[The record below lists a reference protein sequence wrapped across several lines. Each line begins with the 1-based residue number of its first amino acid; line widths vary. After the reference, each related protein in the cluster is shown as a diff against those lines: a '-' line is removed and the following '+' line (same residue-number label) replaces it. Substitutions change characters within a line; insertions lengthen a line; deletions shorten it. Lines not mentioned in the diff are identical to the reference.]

1 MALTIIIGLILVH
14 SIFRKFAMIQ
24 NDIHTDIDIISKA
37 LEWAKKYGVDSFPV
51 EAFKDDRRYLRRV
64 GESLSVNCAVA
75 AYGESQVGK
84 SYLMNS
90 LLSTSDTPFVIANDG
105 KNYSFIDEI
114 NPSGGKN
121 TKVESTGIVTR
132 FTIKSDVNERMKDYV
147 KVNNLSVVDII
158 LLLTDSYY
166 NDVKINLDTSLNAEE
181 IRQKLTDLKG
191 TFSSCDNKQNII
203 TEDDIKDIEDY
214 LREVIGN
221 NSKTVLDSG
230 FTKIAATF
238 IQNVPYTN
246 WVDVFGLLW
255 NNNVELNRLFST
267 LINEYRRLNFQTT
280 VYVPFIAVLASKGTI
295 LKIDWL
301 DTVCGIDLDNGK
313 DDAFTDV
320 FDAEGNLIAS
330 QFGKGYLS
338 ALIAELTF
346 VLPQS
351 IAKERKF
358 LEKIDLLDFPGARS
372 REKFKEDQIKSV
384 LPKILRRGKVAYLFN
399 KYSRSLQISAVLFCH
414 HNDQKAEPA
423 IGETINSW
431 INQTIGKTPE
441 ERTRFL
447 KTTNGISPLFFIA
460 TKFNL
465 DMQKEK
471 MDSSKTSSDLSS
483 HWKRFDTVIPEIIKP
498 NSWMDDWV
506 VPGGLF
512 KSKYFQNIFLL
523 RDFYWSGKNLLF
535 DGFSDGAIKSP
546 ETSVHA
552 FPEYPTYWEDLK
564 QSFLHHP
571 FVQRHFDDPEKAWE
585 NVATLNNDGSK
596 AIIKKLNGIAPYL
609 DDARRARYTQKLK
622 CINDDIHRR
631 LDAYHESDNKE
642 ENNKKVK
649 HIASDIKLSLELSVG
664 NNAEA
669 FGKII
674 DSLMIPS
681 DPIREI
687 AYSILNLH
695 TEIPKDFSAVNFIRV
710 QAGVNLDD
718 DKEKNIARLCEHF
731 TCDEPRLKEV
741 LAKQGFTIDDVI
753 LQPSEDLGSEAAIL
767 SKRILE
773 YWDDFLNSQVNKLDA
788 LLPHPSELVLTFQK
802 LGRALNVRKHITDKV
817 NEYIKMFDE
826 ENLPNAVADYAS
838 LLLNR
843 FISDVGR
850 DMMTDV
856 ELHNIGAK
864 AHSCGLDVD
873 LSEMASTTSY
883 KKRPIEEVLSVLD
896 ESAELLKESNVNKS
910 ALEKLPLWSNFM
922 KWENCVIMGLL
933 YASDISDVNPVANKE
948 MGEMMEACEK
958 LYNE

>member
-1 MALTIIIGLILVH
+1 
-14 SIFRKFAMIQ
+14 MIQ
-24 NDIHTDIDIISKA
+24 NDIHTDISIINKA
-37 LEWAKKYGVDSFPV
+37 LDWAKRYGVESFPIEV
-51 EAFKDDRRYLRRV
+51 LKDDRRYLRKV
-64 GESLSVNCAVA
+64 GKSLSVNCAVA

-90 LLSTSDTPFVIANDG
+90 LLSTSDTPFVIANKG

-132 FTIKSDVNERMKDYV
+132 FTIKSDVNEKMKDYV

-158 LLLTDSYY
+158 LLLADSYY
-166 NDVKINLDTSLNAEE
+166 NDVKINLDTSLSTEE
-181 IRQKLTDLKG
+181 IRQKLTDFKS
-191 TFSSCDNKQNII
+191 TFSSSDNKQDII

-221 NSKTVLDSG
+221 NSKTILDSG
-230 FTKIAATF
+230 FAKTAATF

-255 NNNVELNRLFST
+255 NNNIELNRLFST
-267 LINEYRRLNFQTT
+267 LINEYKKLNFQTS
-280 VYVPFIAVLASKGTI
+280 VYVPFNTVLASQGTI

-301 DTVCGIDLDNGK
+301 DTVCGIDIDYGK

-320 FDAEGNLIAS
+320 FDAEGNLISS

-346 VLPQS
+346 ALPKS
-351 IAKERKF
+351 IANERKF

-372 REKFKEDQIKSV
+372 REKYKEDQIKSV

-414 HNDQKAEPA
+414 HNDQKAEPT

-431 INQTIGKTPE
+431 INQAIGKTPE
-441 ERTRFL
+441 ERTKFL

-471 MDSSKTSSDLSS
+471 MDSPATSSDLSS

-498 NSWMDDWV
+498 SSWMDDWV
-506 VPGGLF
+506 IPGSMF
-512 KSKYFQNIFLL
+512 KSKYFRNIFLL
-523 RDFYWSGKNLLF
+523 RDFYWSGKNMLF

-546 ETSVHA
+546 ETKIHS
-552 FPEYPTYWEDLK
+552 FLNILTYWEDLK

-571 FVQRHFDDPEKAWE
+571 FVQCHFDDPEKAWE
-585 NVATLNNDGSK
+585 DVATLNNDGSK

-609 DDARRARYTQKLK
+609 DDARHARYTQKLK
-622 CINDDIHRR
+622 SINNDLRRR
-631 LDAYHESDNKE
+631 LDAYHESGNKE

-649 HIASDIKLSLELSVG
+649 QIASDIKLSLELSVG
-664 NNAEA
+664 NNAES

-674 DSLMIPS
+674 DRLMIPS

-731 TCDEPRLKEV
+731 TCDEARLKEV
-741 LAKQGFTIDDVI
+741 LAKQGFTIDDVV
-753 LQPSEDLGSEAAIL
+753 LKPSEDLGSEAAIL

-773 YWDDFLNSQVNKLDA
+773 YWDDFLNSQVEKLDT
-788 LLPHPSELVLTFQK
+788 LLPHSSELVLTFQK
-802 LGRALNVRKHITDKV
+802 LGKALKVRKHITDKV

-850 DMMTDV
+850 DMMADA
-856 ELHNIGAK
+856 ELHNIEMK
-864 AHSCGLDVD
+864 AHSCGLEVD
-873 LSEMASTTSY
+873 LSEKASTTSY
-883 KKRPIEEVLSVLD
+883 NKRPIEEVLSVLD
-896 ESAELLKESNVNKS
+896 ESAELLKESNVDKS

-922 KWENCVIMGLL
+922 KWENCVIIGLL
-933 YASDISDVNPVANKE
+933 YASDISDVNPVANNE
-948 MGEMMEACEK
+948 MGELIEACDK
-958 LYNE
+958 LYND

>member
-1 MALTIIIGLILVH
+1 
-14 SIFRKFAMIQ
+14 MIQ
-24 NDIHTDIDIISKA
+24 NDIHTDIGIISKA
-37 LEWAKKYGVDSFPV
+37 LDWAKRYNVESFPTEV
-51 EAFKDDRRYLRRV
+51 LKDDRRYLRKV
-64 GESLSVNCAVA
+64 QHSLSVNCAVA

-90 LLSTSDTPFVIANDG
+90 LLSTSDTPFVISNNG

-132 FTIKSDVNERMKDYV
+132 FTIKSDVNSKMKDYV

-166 NDVKINLDTSLNAEE
+166 NDVKINPNTSFSTEE
-181 IRQKLTDLKG
+181 IRQKLIDLKN
-191 TFSSCDNKQNII
+191 TFLVSDNKQNII

-214 LREVIGN
+214 LREFIGYK
-221 NSKTVLDSG
+221 SKTVLDSG
-230 FTKIAATF
+230 FGKIIATF
-238 IQNVPYTN
+238 IPNVPYTN

-255 NNNVELNRLFST
+255 NNNVELNKLFST
-267 LINEYRRLNFQTT
+267 LINEYKKLNFQTT
-280 VYVPFIAVLASKGTI
+280 VYVPFKAVLASQGTI

-301 DTVCGIDLDNGK
+301 DTVCGLDIDYGK
-313 DDAFTDV
+313 DNAFTDV
-320 FDAEGNLIAS
+320 FDEDGNLIAS

-346 VLPQS
+346 VLPKS
-351 IAKERKF
+351 IANERKF
-358 LEKIDLLDFPGARS
+358 LEKLDLLDFPGARS
-372 REKFKEDQIKSV
+372 RGDYDEEQIKGV
-384 LPKILRRGKVAYLFN
+384 LPTILRRGKVAYLFN
-399 KYSRSLQISAVLFCH
+399 KYVRSLQINAVLFCH
-414 HNDQKAEPA
+414 HNDQKAEPT

-431 INQTIGKTPE
+431 ISQAIGKTPE
-441 ERTRFL
+441 ERAKFL

-471 MDSSKTSSDLSS
+471 MDSPSNSSDLSS

-506 VPGGLF
+506 LPGGMF

-523 RDFYWSGKNLLF
+523 RDFYWSGKNMLF

-546 ETSVHA
+546 ETKVHT
-552 FPEYPTYWEDLK
+552 FPEYPNYWNDLK

-571 FVQRHFDDPEKAWE
+571 FVQSHFENPEKAWE
-585 NVATLNNDGSK
+585 DVATLNNDGSK
-596 AIIKKLNGIAPYL
+596 AIIRKLNGIAPYL
-609 DDARRARYTQKLK
+609 DDARHTRYTQKLK
-622 CINDDIHRR
+622 SLNDDIRRR
-631 LDAYHESDNKE
+631 LDAYHESGNKE

-649 HIASDIKLSLELSVG
+649 QIASDIKFSLELSVG
-664 NNAEA
+664 TNAES
-669 FGKII
+669 FGRII

-710 QAGVNLDD
+710 QAGINLDD
-718 DKEKNIARLCEHF
+718 DKEKNVARLCEHF
-731 TCDEPRLKEV
+731 TCDEARLKEV
-741 LAKQGFTIDDVI
+741 LEKQGFTIDDIV
-753 LQPSEDLGSEAAIL
+753 LKPSEDLDSEAAIL

-773 YWDDFLNSQVNKLDA
+773 YWDNFLNNQVEKLDA
-788 LLPHPSELVLTFQK
+788 LLPHASELVLTFQK
-802 LGRALNVRKHITDKV
+802 LGKALNVRKCITDKV

-850 DMMTDV
+850 NMMNAD
-856 ELHNIGAK
+856 ELQKIGTK
-864 AHSCGLDVD
+864 AHSCGLEVD
-873 LSEMASTTSY
+873 LSDKASTTSY
-883 KKRPIEEVLSVLD
+883 NTSPVEEVLSVLD
-896 ESAELLKESNVNKS
+896 KSAELLKQNDVDKS

-922 KWENCVIMGLL
+922 KWENCVIIGLL
-933 YASDISDVNPVANKE
+933 YASDISDVNPIANKE
-948 MGEMMEACEK
+948 MGEMIEACDK
-958 LYNE
+958 LYNN